1 MATEMRKLIVACV
14 AGVALAMVP
23 APARA
28 QGQPGAAKPA
38 AAKESPPE
46 KAAAPA
52 DKLVLEQQQVADRY
66 QRLEELLLRMAEL
79 SAASD
84 PRRAALLR
92 KAVGQSKE
100 RLIAVQFEAL
110 VELLQKE
117 QLSRAVEN
125 QESVGKD
132 LQALLDL
139 LMTENRSK
147 RIESEKA
154 RIREYLK
161 RLSTIINQQKGIQGR
176 SAESG
181 DPKGLADQQGKLA
194 GKTGDLAQDIK
205 TSEEGPAQPGKP
217 GEKGDGD
224 QRDKADGDQRD
235 KGDGGRQDKGDGKG
249 GKPEPSKSGGS
260 AQQKPPADGQ
270 QPTPSHGQSKDPSK
284 SPAQGQGQQGQGQ
297 PSKGQQGKGQQ
308 GKGQQGKGQGD
319 GQPQDQEQ
327 GPSQDQ
333 APPQD
338 QQQSPARK
346 RLEAAQQRMREAE
359 GKLKEAQ
366 RTGAVEKQEEALRE
380 LEQAKAELEQIL
392 RQLREEEIERVLAM
406 LEARFTKMLQ
416 MQRAVLEGTV
426 RLDKV
431 PQPERSRSHEIEA
444 GRLSS
449 KEAEIDL
456 EADKAM
462 SLLREDGTAVAFP
475 EALGQLRQDIQ
486 QVVQRLAEAK
496 VDKITQGIEEEIISS
511 LEEMIQALQKAQ
523 KDLEKKRRQQRQQ
536 APPGSG
542 EPQDPPLVD
551 VLAELKMIRAL
562 QVRVNSRTERYSKL
576 VEGEQARNADLI
588 EALRRLAER
597 QERVYKITR
606 DLSLG
611 KNQ

>member
-1 MATEMRKLIVACV
+1 MATEMRKLIVACL
-14 AGVALAMVP
+14 AGVVLAMVP

-38 AAKESPPE
+38 AAKESPAE
-46 KAAAPA
+46 KTGAPA

-139 LMTENRSK
+139 LLTENRSK

-181 DPKGLADQQGKLA
+181 DPKGLADEQGKLA

-205 TSEEGPAQPGKP
+205 THEEGPAQPGKP
-217 GEKGDGD
+217 GEKDDGE
-224 QRDKADGDQRD
+224 QRD

-249 GKPEPSKSGGS
+249 GKPEPSKGGGS
-260 AQQKPPADGQ
+260 AQQKPPGDRQ
-270 QPTPSHGQSKDPSK
+270 QPTPPQGQSKDSSK

-297 PSKGQQGKGQQ
+297 PSKGQQGKGQ
-308 GKGQQGKGQGD
+308 GD
-319 GQPQDQEQ
+319 GQPQEQEQ

-366 RTGAVEKQEEALRE
+366 RKGAVEKQEEALRE

-431 PQPERSRSHEIEA
+431 PPPERSHSHEIEA

-523 KDLEKKRRQQRQQ
+523 KDLEKKRQQQRQQ
-536 APPGSG
+536 PPPGSG